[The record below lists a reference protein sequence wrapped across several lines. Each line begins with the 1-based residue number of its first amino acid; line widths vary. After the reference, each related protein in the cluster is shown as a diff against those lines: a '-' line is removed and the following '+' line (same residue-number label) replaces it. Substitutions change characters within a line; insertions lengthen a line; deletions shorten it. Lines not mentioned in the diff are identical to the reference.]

1 MERNP
6 SMDIEVKDPEK
17 NDWVRIERVPASVM
31 ASGNAEDYQI
41 SHPGRHTP
49 PGRASAGSS
58 PQTCGPIPTNWQTIR
73 DTTMCSTATE
83 SYSYDMRISARKAA
97 KQTSC

>member
-1 MERNP
+1 MRHKNLDAHFNITPMDIYLYDTERNP

-41 SHPGRHTP
+41 SHPDRHTP
-49 PGRASAGSS
+49 PERASAGSS
-58 PQTCGPIPTNWQTIR
+58 PQTC
-73 DTTMCSTATE
+73 
-83 SYSYDMRISARKAA
+83 
-97 KQTSC
+97 